1 MKERTELAIAMIA
14 ICLTIAIILFAIS
27 THYDLKNLNE
37 RLDREKSQRMFPNWL
52 TLQKMANQAAIPRR
66 TENILDV
73 LKYDDETFDWLDK
86 EIELKLDD
94 PKALEEFIAEGLT
107 LPEHNYPYKQ
117 EYQEGGVKK

>member
-14 ICLTIAIILFAIS
+14 ICLTIAIILVAIS

-37 RLDREKSQRMFPNWL
+37 RLDCEKSQRM
-52 TLQKMANQAAIPRR
+52 ANQMAMPRR
-66 TENILDV
+66 IENIFDILEPI
-73 LKYDDETFDWLDK
+73 DERCDWLDK

-107 LPEHNYPYKQ
+107 LPEHNYPYKN
-117 EYQEGGVKK
+117 EYQKGGVEK